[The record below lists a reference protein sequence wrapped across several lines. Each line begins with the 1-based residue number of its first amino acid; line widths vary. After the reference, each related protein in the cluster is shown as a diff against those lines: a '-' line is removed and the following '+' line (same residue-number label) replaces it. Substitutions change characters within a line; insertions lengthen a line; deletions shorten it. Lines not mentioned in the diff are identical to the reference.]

1 MTQLHLKSDFI
12 FLDVC
17 SVCTMKQKKLNC
29 NLALMCHRRV
39 EEGVQ

>member
-17 SVCTMKQKKLNC
+17 SVCTMNRKN
-29 NLALMCHRRV
+29 
-39 EEGVQ
+39 